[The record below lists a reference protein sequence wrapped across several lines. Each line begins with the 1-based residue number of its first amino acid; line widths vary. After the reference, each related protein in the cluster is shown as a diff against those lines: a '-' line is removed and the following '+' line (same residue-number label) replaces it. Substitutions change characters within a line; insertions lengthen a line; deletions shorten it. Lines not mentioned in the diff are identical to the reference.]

1 MAAPRRSCVA
11 RRRASRK
18 ASADGAPTRRA
29 GVVHGQRLGAAIVYA
44 AAVSPPPP
52 RAREPILPPVPS
64 VRRWLGRLGGTLTLA
79 VLAGV
84 LAGLA
89 AVALRSALHL
99 ASAALVGRFAD
110 PGGPEIWSLRPEIL
124 FFPVLGGLASGVFVQ
139 GLLGIPPAHG
149 TNQLVQAFHRRDG
162 VLPLAG
168 PAARAAA
175 CVGVI
180 ASGGS
185 AGPEGPIAGLG
196 AAIGSSL
203 GRAFALTPR
212 ARRTLLV
219 AGCAAGVGAIFRC
232 PLGGAL
238 FACSIPYRRPELE
251 GSALVAAFIASAVG
265 YATLTSFTG
274 FGGFLLADADRLA
287 FASALELPVYVA
299 LGVACGGTAV
309 LLSQAMK
316 HTEHAFARLAAVPLW
331 LRPALGGLAAGALA
345 CALPQVMDGEYR
357 VIQNALDGSF
367 FADAAH
373 PPALWVALLAALVLG
388 KTAATAFTVGS
399 GGSGGVLGPSL
410 WIGGAVGALL
420 GAASEWVA
428 PGALP
433 PAVKSALIP
442 VGMGGVLAGALRTPI
457 AAIVMVMEM
466 TGGYGL
472 IVPLMIVCV
481 SAYLVGARYGLIED
495 QVPGLADSPAHAGD
509 TVIGLLERVHVHEA
523 MRGVWPAVVDR
534 ATPLAGVV
542 SALPAGDAPLAVV
555 LDQDRVAG
563 VIAVAELRDLLG
575 TDELPEAVIAEDVMA
590 THFPTLA
597 PGDSLYEALTRLERS
612 KSDALPVVDDD
623 GAFLGVLTRA
633 AVHERVVGGLGGV
646 REQLLREHAGLAAFE
661 EQSQLVSLLSGLP
674 APEAGA
680 IARIPVDAE
689 LVGRSLRDVDF
700 RRTRGG
706 VVLAIQTAQH
716 GMISPPDPARPLRAD
731 DRLVVLR

>member
-1 MAAPRRSCVA
+1 
-11 RRRASRK
+11 
-18 ASADGAPTRRA
+18 
-29 GVVHGQRLGAAIVYA
+29 L
-44 AAVSPPPP
+44 PPP
-52 RAREPILPPVPS
+52 PS

-79 VLAGV
+79 VVAGV

-89 AVALRSALHL
+89 AVALSTALHL
-99 ASAALVGRFAD
+99 ASAALVGRFVD
-110 PGGPEIWSLRPEIL
+110 LGGPAFWSLRPEIL
-124 FFPVLGGLASGVFVQ
+124 LFPVLGGLASGVFVQ

-149 TNQLVQAFHRRDG
+149 THQLVHAFHRHDG
-162 VLPLAG
+162 VMPLRG
-168 PAARAAA
+168 PAARAVA

-196 AAIGSSL
+196 AAIGSTL
-203 GRAFALTPR
+203 GRAFELTPR

-238 FACSIPYRRPELE
+238 FACSILYRRPELE

-265 YATLTSFTG
+265 YATFMSFTG
-274 FGGFLLADADRLA
+274 FGGFLLDDADRFA
-287 FASALELPVYVA
+287 FESALELPVYVA
-299 LGVACGGTAV
+299 LGVACGGAAI
-309 LLSQAMK
+309 LLSELVK
-316 HTEHAFARLAAVPLW
+316 RTERAFAGLAAVPAT

-367 FADAAH
+367 FAGPAWSPAA
-373 PPALWVALLAALVLG
+373 WVLVLAALVLA
-388 KTAATAFTVGS
+388 KTVATAFTVGS
-399 GGSGGVLGPSL
+399 GAAGGVLGPSL

-420 GAASEWVA
+420 GAASEAVA
-428 PGALP
+428 PGGLP
-433 PAVKSALIP
+433 PEVRSALIP

-472 IVPLMIVCV
+472 IVPLMIVCI
-481 SAYLVGARYGLIED
+481 SAYLVGQRFGLIDD
-495 QVPGLADSPAHAGD
+495 QVPGVADSPAHAGD
-509 TVIGLLERVHVHEA
+509 TVLGLLERARVHEA
-523 MRGVWPAVVDR
+523 MRGVWPALVER

-555 LDQDRVAG
+555 LDRGRAVG
-563 VIAVAELRDLLG
+563 VIAVAELRDVLG
-575 TDELPEAVIAEDVMA
+575 TDELPIAVIAEDVMA
-590 THFPTLA
+590 TDFLSLTPE
-597 PGDSLYEALTRLERS
+597 DSLYEALTLLERS
-612 KSDALPVVDDD
+612 GADALPVTEPRS

-633 AVHERVVGGLGGV
+633 AVHDRVIGGLGGL

-661 EQSQLVSLLSGLP
+661 EQSQLVKLLSGLP

-680 IARIPVDAE
+680 IARITVDGE
-689 LVGRSLRDVDF
+689 LVGRSLREVDY

-706 VVLAIQTAQH
+706 VVLAIQTADH
-716 GMISPPDPARPLRAD
+716 NVISPPDPARPLRAD

>member
-1 MAAPRRSCVA
+1 
-11 RRRASRK
+11 
-18 ASADGAPTRRA
+18 
-29 GVVHGQRLGAAIVYA
+29 
-44 AAVSPPPP
+44 
-52 RAREPILPPVPS
+52 
-64 VRRWLGRLGGTLTLA
+64 
-79 VLAGV
+79 
-84 LAGLA
+84 
-89 AVALRSALHL
+89 
-99 ASAALVGRFAD
+99 
-110 PGGPEIWSLRPEIL
+110 
-124 FFPVLGGLASGVFVQ
+124 VFVQ

-149 TNQLVQAFHRRDG
+149 THQLVHAFHRRDG
-162 VLPLAG
+162 MMPLRG

-196 AAIGSSL
+196 AAIGSTL
-203 GRAFALTPR
+203 GRTFALTPR

-238 FACSIPYRRPELE
+238 FACSILYRRPELE

-265 YATLTSFTG
+265 YATFMSFTG
-274 FGGFLLADADRLA
+274 FGGFLLDDADRFA

-299 LGVACGGTAV
+299 LGVACGGAAI
-309 LLSQAMK
+309 LLAELVKRAERS
-316 HTEHAFARLAAVPLW
+316 FAGLAAVPAW

-345 CALPQVMDGEYR
+345 CALPQVMDGSEYR

-367 FADAAH
+367 FAGAAWA
-373 PPALWVALLAALVLG
+373 PATWVLLLAALVLA
-388 KTAATAFTVGS
+388 KTVATAFTVGS
-399 GGSGGVLGPSL
+399 GAAGGVLGPSL

-420 GAASEWVA
+420 GAASEAVA

-433 PAVKSALIP
+433 PEVRSALIP

-472 IVPLMIVCV
+472 IVPLMIVCI
-481 SAYLVGARYGLIED
+481 SAYLVGARFGLIDD
-495 QVPGLADSPAHAGD
+495 QVPGAADSPAHAGD
-509 TVIGLLERVHVHEA
+509 TVLGLLERAHVHEA
-523 MRGVWPAVVDR
+523 MRGVWPAVVER

-555 LDQDRVAG
+555 LERGRTVG
-563 VIAVAELRDLLG
+563 VIAVAELRDVLG
-575 TDELPEAVIAEDVMA
+575 TDELPVGVIAEDVMA
-590 THFPTLA
+590 TQFPALA
-597 PGDSLYEALTRLERS
+597 PEDSLYEALTLLERS
-612 KSDALPVVDDD
+612 GADALPVTDAR
-623 GAFLGVLTRA
+623 GSFLGVLTRA
-633 AVHERVVGGLGGV
+633 AVHDRVIGGLGGL
-646 REQLLREHAGLAAFE
+646 REQLLREHTGLAAFE

-674 APEAGA
+674 APEAGS
-680 IARIPVDAE
+680 IARIPVDGE
-689 LVGRSLRDVDF
+689 LVGRSLREVDY

-706 VVLAIQTAQH
+706 VVLAIQTADH
-716 GMISPPDPARPLRAD
+716 KVISPPDPARPLRAD